1 LTPFALK
8 INTTVPL
15 VNVTK
20 LQGDFTT
27 NDIFNFVQD
36 FYRFTGFWQNTH
48 VLQPGVGYWVKFSQ
62 QVTLEFRGPVFTQ
75 TTQQVSF
82 VSNQLT
88 PFALML
94 NNDVSLSTNF
104 TLTTNAFTT
113 NDIFNFVTDFYRYT
127 GSWQN
132 THLLRP
138 GIGYWTKF
146 NQDVSGTLA

>member
-20 LQGDFTT
+20 LQGNFATD
-27 NDIFNFVQD
+27 DSFNFV
-36 FYRFTGFWQNTH
+36 TGSYSYTGSWQNTH

-62 QVTLEFRGPVFTQ
+62 QVTLEFSGPVFAQ

-82 VSNQLT
+82 ISNQLT

-104 TLTTNAFTT
+104 TLTSNTFEA
-113 NDIFNFVTDFYRYT
+113 DDSFNFVTGSYSYT
-127 GSWQN
+127 DSWQS
-132 THLLRP
+132 THVLRP

-146 NQDVSGTLA
+146 NRDVSGTLS